1 VQKLAQIHTATD
13 LCLPL
18 TALGPNH
25 QTSTDGIYLISAA
38 VAKCVA
44 ACPLDARAK
53 IVACIMVGGMG
64 LESLFK
70 EGYNGLVE
78 AADRNNVSN

>member
-1 VQKLAQIHTATD
+1 
-13 LCLPL
+13 
-18 TALGPNH
+18 
-25 QTSTDGIYLISAA
+25 
-38 VAKCVA
+38 
-44 ACPLDARAK
+44 
-53 IVACIMVGGMG
+53 MVGGMG